1 MNTQQEACSTTAAP
15 RPKRRLKPGVAAQLA
30 ARAARTQ
37 VKQLYSKP
45 VQELTPEEIRQMKA
59 VFFQSA

>member
-1 MNTQQEACSTTAAP
+1 MNTQQEARSTTAAP

-30 ARAARTQ
+30 ARAAHKEL
-37 VKQLYSKP
+37 KQLYSKP

-59 VFFQSA
+59 AFFQKA